1 MSTALLYLLKVNGL
15 LLFFW
20 LFYKM
25 FLKKETFYS
34 FNRWYFLTTIAAA
47 FIFPLV
53 TFTQTI
59 RIEEKPA
66 VEIPVFHV
74 NERSSIPIKTTAQE
88 PGLMEMFQW
97 QDILF
102 YTLSFTGTVLLL
114 ISVFK
119 ISRLFFTIRR
129 LPEIKGTNIRI
140 TNKEHNVY
148 SFYQW
153 IVVPENIFNWPD
165 YQMVIDHENVHLNQK
180 HTLDLILIELV
191 AKVFWFNPLIKY
203 LQKDLNINLEFLV
216 DEIMVRKHEAVL
228 YQKSLLFVRNQSHL
242 AVTNAFNGSDLKK
255 RIVQLNTLKS
265 NPMKKFKILITA
277 PVLLMF
283 FSLFQ
288 VQTVAQVISLAEQES
303 FSDAITID
311 PSFSKKDLQSLKQD
325 LKTQFGIDLVIN
337 KVKYKNG
344 KINYLKY
351 TLKKDSYKIS
361 GAVNANDAIK
371 PLTIMV
377 NNGNT
382 EIPFSVQE
390 HQVNSFHAYTFTTG
404 GLSDTET
411 KRNSDRSTLFF
422 INDKKSTKDDIADL
436 DPEKIVS
443 VQIDKNKTIADADN
457 NGADGVIRVI
467 TSDDESAETVSEIS
481 LQNLKLDKN
490 ALKKISKM
498 YVLSVDDIEF
508 DEKQLENLD
517 PKTIKSIYKIAEGST
532 KGKKTV
538 LHLSTGNTKRKPFR
552 TILIEAQ
559 NNVKEVKG
567 DGKIVT
573 SNATFTFNNATSF
586 HLDDTKK
593 QSFLYLIDGKEVSKE
608 DFSKIDPKN
617 IKNVNILKD
626 NTAVK
631 KYGDKAKN
639 GVIEITTGEP
649 ISFRDRAE
657 ELKNREWAVQIR
669 KQNSEKRKHLLSE
682 RKRILENRK
691 RDLENERKYRLQ
703 KAENS

>member
-20 LFYKM
+20 LFYRM

-66 VEIPVFHV
+66 VEIPIFHV
-74 NERSSIPIKTTAQE
+74 NEQSSVPVKMIDQE

-102 YTLSFTGTVLLL
+102 YTLSFTGIVLIL
-114 ISVFK
+114 ICIFK
-119 ISRLFFTIRR
+119 ISLLFFTIRR

-203 LQKDLNINLEFLV
+203 FQKDLNINLEFLV
-216 DEIMVRKHEAVL
+216 DDIMVQKHEAVS
-228 YQKSLLFVRNQSHL
+228 YQKSLLFVRNRNHL
-242 AVTNAFNGSDLKK
+242 TFTNAFSSSDLRK

-277 PVLLMF
+277 PILLLF
-283 FSLFQ
+283 FSAFQ
-288 VQTVAQVISLAEQES
+288 TETVAQVIRFSEQES
-303 FSDAITID
+303 FSDAFTID
-311 PSFSKKDLQSLKQD
+311 PDFSKKDLQSLKQD
-325 LKTQFGIDLVIN
+325 LKTRFGINLVIN

-351 TLKKDSYKIS
+351 TLKKNSYKIS

-371 PLTIMV
+371 PLTITV
-377 NNGNT
+377 NEGNR
-382 EIPFSVQE
+382 EIPFSVEE
-390 HQVNSFHAYTFTTG
+390 HQGNSFHAYSFTTK

-411 KRNSDRSTLFF
+411 KKDSDRSTLFF
-422 INDKKSTKDDIADL
+422 LNDKKSTKDEIADL
-436 DPEKIVS
+436 DPKKIVS
-443 VQIDKNKTIADADN
+443 VHIDKNKTTI
-457 NGADGVIRVI
+457 NGADVSEDGIIRIV
-467 TSDDESAETVSEIS
+467 TTDGENGKTASEIS
-481 LQNLKLDKN
+481 LKDLTQDKN
-490 ALKKISKM
+490 SFKKISNM
-498 YVLSVDDIEF
+498 YMVSVDDIEF
-508 DEKQLENLD
+508 DEDQLEKLD
-517 PKTIKSIYKIAEGST
+517 PKTIKSIYKITGANT
-532 KGKKTV
+532 KGKKAV
-538 LHLSTGNTKRKPFR
+538 LHLSTGNTNRKPLR
-552 TILIEAQ
+552 TILLEAQ
-559 NNVKEVKG
+559 NNVKEKG
-567 DGKIVT
+567 DGKLII
-573 SNATFTFNNATSF
+573 SNGSATFNSVTALS
-586 HLDDTKK
+586 LDIDKK
-593 QSFLYLIDGKEVSKE
+593 QSFLYVIDGKEVSKE
-608 DFSKIDPKN
+608 DFSKIEAKKIKN
-617 IKNVNILKD
+617 ISILKD
-626 NTAVK
+626 DSATK
-631 KYGDKAKN
+631 KYGDKAKE
-639 GVIEITTGEP
+639 GVIEVTTGEP

-669 KQNSEKRKHLLSE
+669 KQNSEKRKQLLSE
-682 RKRILENRK
+682 RKRIIENRK
-691 RDLENERKYRLQ
+691 KELENEKKIRLQ